1 MFIKSF
7 IFFDDTLT
15 FNYNSSR
22 KINFHSSV
30 TINKTPYIIRLY
42 TFRGV
47 SDNIKQTND
56 RYIETTFCTWL
67 WASRFLISFA
77 DWSVDNMTRYAI
89 PLDICISPKDD
100 PTSDYIEIYCYFP
113 DHH

>member
-15 FNYNSSR
+15 FNYNLSR

-56 RYIETTFCTWL
+56 RYIETT
-67 WASRFLISFA
+67 R
-77 DWSVDNMTRYAI
+77 R
-89 PLDICISPKDD
+89 PDD
-100 PTSDYIEIYCYFP
+100 LRNAKMLNPQQSDVNKSLYILVGE
-113 DHH
+113 